1 MQGGHCGGSAKEAVD
16 LSEFGLSVSSDV
28 VAWFWESRGWRAT
41 VATVYDQDVCE
52 GETALQW
59 TDGICSVF
67 TVGKAGND
75 CFYRYRYEGLAE
87 GRFDF
92 VTRQIDLKLIDPLC
106 SDATLFHFLSDVLL
120 PAILD
125 YQGDLV
131 VHAGAVVVDGAAVL
145 FLGESGRGKSTL
157 TASFLAEGGT
167 ILSDDGI
174 IVTCSD
180 RCVIAEAVYPGVRLL
195 PDSLSALFDAS
206 IPTAEVAHYAAK
218 RRIIPDSRM
227 SAGKYPAALLIFL
240 SEPQESGKVSLAPM
254 SAADACMGLVSK
266 SFALNPSDKD
276 RARGRIGQASRVA
289 NTLPAYALNYP
300 RMMSSLPQVR
310 EAIFDALAVGGPRN
324 QPRSVT

>member
-1 MQGGHCGGSAKEAVD
+1 M
-16 LSEFGLSVSSDV
+16 SVSSEA

-67 TVGKAGND
+67 KVGEAGAD

-92 VTRQIDLKLIDPLC
+92 ETCRIDLKLIDPRC
-106 SDATLFHFLSDVLL
+106 SEATLFHFLSDVLL

-125 YQGDLV
+125 HQGELI

-145 FLGESGRGKSTL
+145 LLGASGRGKSTL
-157 TASFLAEGGT
+157 TASFLAEGQT

-174 IVTCSD
+174 IISGSERGVC
-180 RCVIAEAVYPGVRLL
+180 AEAVYPGIRLL

-218 RRIIPDSRM
+218 RRIIRDSRM

-240 SEPQESGKVSLAPM
+240 SEPQESGPVSLAPM
-254 SAADACMGLVSK
+254 SAAEACMGLVSK

-276 RARGRIGQASRVA
+276 RARGRIQQASRVA
-289 NTLPAYALNYP
+289 NTLPAYALCYP
-300 RMMSSLPQVR
+300 RKISSLPQVR
-310 EAIFDALAVGGPRN
+310 EAIIDAVAVGRLRN
-324 QPRSVT
+324 PPCSIR